1 MAHQYV
7 KWRITVVKM
16 GFIVEGATE
25 KIIIESDKFK
35 AFLNQNQYELVHP
48 VIDAKGGGN
57 LLPEHIEP
65 FIETL
70 ENANADIIVVLT
82 DLEDEKSVEAVRKR
96 ITHSKI
102 KMIFVAVKAIEA
114 WFLADTKA
122 MKSFLRADNFME
134 EFPERTEK
142 MPRERIQELAM
153 QYTNRGIGNSK
164 PMFAKKMVEHYDF
177 SIEHSAQHPNCPSA
191 KEFISYFETSQN
203 SCIN

>member
-1 MAHQYV
+1 MV
-7 KWRITVVKM
+7 KV
-16 GFIVEGATE
+16 GFIVEGETE

-65 FIETL
+65 FIKTL
-70 ENANADIIVVLT
+70 KNAQAEMIVVLT
-82 DLEDEKSVEAVRKR
+82 DLEDEISVDKVKER
-96 ITHSKI
+96 IEHSEI
-102 KMIFVAVKAIEA
+102 EVIFVAVKAIEA
-114 WFLADTKA
+114 WFLADTEA
-122 MKSFLRADNFME
+122 MKLFLKSNDFME
-134 EFPERTEK
+134 EFPECTDK